1 MARNELQHARTR
13 LARLCADAADAAGGE
28 RGIALRLVAC
38 RGCAEGATPA
48 EVTALRGVLE
58 ILCEGAE
65 RGSGARVLLERAR
78 FGATCVWSGLR
89 MRRAWMLGEGAGHLL
104 VEAEAWFRRV
114 PDAER
119 VA

>member
-1 MARNELQHARTR
+1 MARQALHHARQR
-13 LARLCADAADAAGGE
+13 LARLCADASHALHGE
-28 RGIALRLVAC
+28 RGAALRAVAD
-38 RGCAEGATPA
+38 RGCAQGATPA
-48 EVTALRGVLE
+48 EVNALRAVLE
-58 ILCEGAE
+58 ILCGGEP

-78 FGATCVWSGLR
+78 MGAGCLWNGLCL
-89 MRRAWMLGEGAGHLL
+89 RRQWMLGEGAGYLL